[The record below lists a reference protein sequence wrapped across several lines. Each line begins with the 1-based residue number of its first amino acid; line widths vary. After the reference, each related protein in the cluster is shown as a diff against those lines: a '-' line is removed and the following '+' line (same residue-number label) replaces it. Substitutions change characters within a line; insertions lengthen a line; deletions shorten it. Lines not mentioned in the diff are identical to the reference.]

1 MWPLGRDIFLVG
13 SKLCL
18 WLLAALLT
26 TEYRISVKD
35 FVASDEINDPWRAFE
50 FIPGRLAEM

>member
-1 MWPLGRDIFLVG
+1 
-13 SKLCL
+13 L